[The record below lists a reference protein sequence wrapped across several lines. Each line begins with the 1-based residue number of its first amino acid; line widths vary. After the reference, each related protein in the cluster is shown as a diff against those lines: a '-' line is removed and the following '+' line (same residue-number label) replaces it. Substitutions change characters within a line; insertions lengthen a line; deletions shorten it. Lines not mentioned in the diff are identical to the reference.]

1 MARIGFPVAAPQTRR
16 PERICADGTVNYDW
30 REHAER
36 ALLLELVA
44 EKMIRGSSRRILS
57 LTRSSSVSKNSA
69 DR

>member
-1 MARIGFPVAAPQTRR
+1 MARIGFPVATPQTRQ
-16 PERICADGTVNYDW
+16 ESALTVQLATIGGD
-30 REHAER
+30 AER
-36 ALLLELVA
+36 ALLLELVT